1 MHFTLL
7 TLLAAGT
14 SAQFVP
20 SFVPQVA
27 HAYGLEAE
35 GHWHQISNQKP
46 TSAPVPTPST
56 MISMASGKKNSIK
69 PLASSMPYVSGMFA
83 APMSTHAYSHGLSHG
98 YAAYQSTPSQQFSMA
113 TPTPSHRPIHSLHLH
128 QAPPASHGPA
138 VAPDTHV
145 GVPAGGMG
153 VPPSADAP
161 ALLNEAQE
169 EAKNLPMGPQSNIAP
184 VDNLAPLSPGNNVA
198 PTHNHHKFGADKGNS
213 FCLGQCFPSAEEAQC
228 GPPYGSVQL
237 QSEGCY
243 TCCFSPQENW

>member
-1 MHFTLL
+1 MHLTLL

-14 SAQFVP
+14 SAQFVQ

-35 GHWHQISNQKP
+35 GQWHQINNQHP
-46 TSAPVPTPST
+46 TPAPTPST
-56 MISMASGKKNSIK
+56 MMSMASGKKNSIR
-69 PLASSMPYVSGMFA
+69 PMASSMPYVSGMFA
-83 APMSTHAYSHGLSHG
+83 APMSTHAHAHSYGHGHG
-98 YAAYQSTPSQQFSMA
+98 YAAYQSTPSQQYYMA

-128 QAPPASHGPA
+128 QAPPQPSANHGPA

-153 VPPSADAP
+153 VPPSAEAP
-161 ALLNEAQE
+161 APLNQAPQSEMQDEAE
-169 EAKNLPMGPQSNIAP
+169 DLPMGPQSNIAP
-184 VDNLAPLSPGNNVA
+184 VDNLAPLSPGNSVA

-228 GPPYGSVQL
+228 GPPYVSKL
-237 QSEGCY
+237 NS
-243 TCCFSPQENW
+243 